1 MNMRT
6 SVIAAGIVG
15 SLLISGLGLA
25 AAGVEPPAQK
35 RTLDKAQAVCP
46 VTGDKI
52 DKAVFADYEGK
63 RVYFCCQACVPAF
76 KAGSA
81 SIVARMEKA
90 GIVLDKTPAADPA
103 KKPAPETGSGH
114 SHGGHRPG
122 AKADSD
128 PR

>member
-1 MNMRT
+1 MNTRT

-15 SLLISGLGLA
+15 SLLISGLGFS
-25 AAGVEPPAQK
+25 AAGAEPPAQK
-35 RTLDKAQAVCP
+35 RTVDKAQAVCP

-52 DKAVFADYEGK
+52 DKTVFSDYGGK
-63 RVYFCCQACVPAF
+63 RVYFCCKDCVTTF
-76 KAGSA
+76 KADPA
-81 SIVARMEKA
+81 AIVARMEKD
-90 GIVLDKTPAADPA
+90 GIVLDKTPATDPA
-103 KKPAPETGSGH
+103 KQPAPEAGSGH